1 MRISVGLM
9 LPSGKS
15 SPFRYKTEKNISFLC
30 IDAGH
35 LELPRVD
42 PRGDGGGVGHD
53 GTDAGYPVGLR
64 SGGSRGDW
72 CRCAIGV

>member
-1 MRISVGLM
+1 MALCCLQGKVRLSDIKQKRI
-9 LPSGKS
+9 
-15 SPFRYKTEKNISFLC
+15 FLFYVH

-53 GTDAGYPVGLR
+53 GTDAGCPVGLR
-64 SGGSRGDW
+64 SGGSPGDM
-72 CRCAIGV
+72 CRC

>member
-1 MRISVGLM
+1 M

-42 PRGDGGGVGHD
+42 PRGDGGGVGRD
-53 GTDAGYPVGLR
+53 GTDAGHPVGLR
-64 SGGSRGDW
+64 SGGSRG
-72 CRCAIGV
+72 IGVGVELTEMVGEL